1 MARLHFLLKRLGLI
15 VVLIG
20 VILLLARFARN
31 IGLGELSIIFGFFGL
46 IIIVEGVRYIV
57 IRFLRGLRGEE

>member
-31 IGLGELSIIFGFFGL
+31 IGFGELSIIFAFFGF
-46 IIIVEGVRYIV
+46 IIVVEGVRYIV
-57 IRFLRGLRGEE
+57 VRFLRGLRGEE